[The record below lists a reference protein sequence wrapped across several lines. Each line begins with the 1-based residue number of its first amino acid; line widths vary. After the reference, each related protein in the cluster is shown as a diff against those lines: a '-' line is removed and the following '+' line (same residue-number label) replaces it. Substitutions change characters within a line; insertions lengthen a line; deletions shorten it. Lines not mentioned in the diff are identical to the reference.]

1 MRSAK
6 PNMDRNGGQ
15 KKNNN
20 FGHQKKNLSQG
31 NILQKLYYLYLFIS
45 FYSLLLL
52 LLLSARNGLQSAE
65 KNWVSHCCYCF
76 CACTPMCLAE
86 YYVEFIKWYQNL
98 KSLPLKNIGGW
109 HLCALKQVRVC
120 DAPNQ
125 MSMWNPQPGRSVWCL
140 QPDHTLWCPQPGE
153 NLWCPRWGESV
164 MPWSRWESDSFEQL
178 SLWCLQP
185 GESLWCPQS
194 G

>member
-1 MRSAK
+1 MEVKRKTINLDTKKRIYLKAIFY
-6 PNMDRNGGQ
+6 RNYIICICSFPFIRYYYYYYWVLEMAYRVQ
-15 KKNNN
+15 KRI
-20 FGHQKKNLSQG
+20 G
-31 NILQKLYYLYLFIS
+31 
-45 FYSLLLL
+45 
-52 LLLSARNGLQSAE
+52 
-65 KNWVSHCCYCF
+65 WVTVVIVSVHVHPCVWLN
-76 CACTPMCLAE
+76 TI
-86 YYVEFIKWYQNL
+86 EFIKWYQNL

-120 DAPNQ
+120 DSPNQ
-125 MSMWNPQPGRSVWCL
+125 MSMWNPQPGRSVWCP

-153 NLWCPRWGESV
+153 NLWCPQWGESV
-164 MPWSRWESDSFEQL
+164 MPWSMWESDSFEQL